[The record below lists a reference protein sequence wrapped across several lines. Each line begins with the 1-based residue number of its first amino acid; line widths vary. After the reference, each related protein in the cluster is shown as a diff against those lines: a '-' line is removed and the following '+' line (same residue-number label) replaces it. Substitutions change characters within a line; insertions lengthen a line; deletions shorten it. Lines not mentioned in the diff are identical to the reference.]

1 MLAGAAAIRCSNPR
15 EARGFVGSPSNAT
28 NGQMDDRT
36 SATPETEIASLLEQG
51 RTADAQAALEQL
63 STAESADRQ
72 ACLRSLKATA
82 DDRPE
87 RFEGVLTPLTEFL
100 RDSDRPTRLTTAK
113 LFVAVSE
120 GTPEIVVPV
129 VPTLAERLA
138 DESEFYYVRARC
150 AEALGYIAVDH
161 PDAVASPE
169 IMADLRVGL
178 EFDEPEVK
186 EKLAKALAHVALG
199 DPARLR
205 HQVESLADHLRADSE
220 LVRYHL
226 STAIVVIGCAR
237 PERLTDATEAL
248 LACLDDQNQYVR
260 GRAAEALGLLAGAD
274 ADISVPA
281 DRLEALS
288 ADEAFVA
295 DRARFALSQLRGE
308 ETDAGAADRATIDA
322 VRTETTDIA
331 EEIRSPDADGECPHC
346 GLSFPESG
354 PPLCPGCGTPL

>member
-1 MLAGAAAIRCSNPR
+1 
-15 EARGFVGSPSNAT
+15 
-28 NGQMDDRT
+28 MDDRT

-51 RTADAQAALEQL
+51 RTADALTALEQL

-82 DDRPE
+82 DDRPKL
-87 RFEGVLTPLTEFL
+87 FEDVLAPLTEFL
-100 RDSDRPTRLTTAK
+100 SDTDRPTRLTAAK

-120 GTPEIVVPV
+120 GVPEIVVPV

-150 AEALGYIAVDH
+150 AEALGYVAVDH
-161 PDAVASPE
+161 PDTVTSPE
-169 IMADLRVGL
+169 IIADLRVGL

-186 EKLAKALAHVALG
+186 EKLAKALSHVALG
-199 DPARLR
+199 DPDRLR
-205 HQVESLADHLRADSE
+205 HQVDSLADHLQADSE

-226 STAIVVIGCAR
+226 STAIVVIGCVR
-237 PERLTDATEAL
+237 PERLTDAKETL
-248 LACLDDQNQYVR
+248 LACLDDENRYVR

-274 ADISVPA
+274 GETSVPA

-288 ADEAFVA
+288 ADEEFVA
-295 DRARFALSQLRGE
+295 DRVRFALSQCRSDA
-308 ETDAGAADRATIDA
+308 TDANATDIVTIDA
-322 VRTETTDIA
+322 IRTQTTDIA
-331 EEIRSPDADGECPHC
+331 EEIRTPDADGECPHC
-346 GLSFPESG
+346 GLTFPESG

>member
-1 MLAGAAAIRCSNPR
+1 
-15 EARGFVGSPSNAT
+15 
-28 NGQMDDRT
+28 MDDRT
-36 SATPETEIASLLEQG
+36 SATPETEIASLLAQG
-51 RTADAQAALEQL
+51 RTADALTALEQL

-87 RFEGVLTPLTEFL
+87 LFEDVLTPLTEFL
-100 RDSDRPTRLTTAK
+100 SDTDRPTRLTAAK

-120 GTPEIVVPV
+120 GVPEIVVPA

-169 IMADLRVGL
+169 IIADLRVSL

-186 EKLAKALAHVALG
+186 EKLAKALCHVALG
-199 DPARLR
+199 DPDRLR
-205 HQVESLADHLRADSE
+205 HQVASLADHLQADNE

-226 STAIVVIGCAR
+226 NTAIVVIGCAR
-237 PERLTDATEAL
+237 PERLTDATETL
-248 LACLDDQNQYVR
+248 LACLEDQNQYVR

-274 ADISVPA
+274 GETSVPT

-288 ADEAFVA
+288 ADEEFVA
-295 DRARFALSQLRGE
+295 DRVRFALSQCRSDA
-308 ETDAGAADRATIDA
+308 TDASTTDIATIDA
-322 VRTETTDIA
+322 IRTQTTDIA
-331 EEIRSPDADGECPHC
+331 AEIRAPDTDGECPHC